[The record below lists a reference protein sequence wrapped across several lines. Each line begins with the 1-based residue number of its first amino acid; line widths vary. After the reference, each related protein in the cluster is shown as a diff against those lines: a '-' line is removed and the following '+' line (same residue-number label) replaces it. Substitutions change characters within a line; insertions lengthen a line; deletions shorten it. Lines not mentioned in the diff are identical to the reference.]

1 MMTINYLKQ
10 AEIDKTKWDYCV
22 ENAINCMVYGMSWYL
37 DEVCENWDGLILD
50 DYQAVMPLPWKSKF
64 AIKYIYHPFFSQQ
77 LGLFFQNQKH
87 NQVDKFIKHIPSKFL
102 KVELSLNAMN
112 EANSLL
118 TTKRINYVLNTNS
131 GYPELYKAFNENTK
145 RNIKKGEKN
154 YSLIREDISISDF
167 LTLKKQNSVT
177 RLSDRQYDILKS
189 LFAVLIQK
197 KYAKIVGVSN
207 EEKVLQAAALFVSYK
222 NRIIYLFSASSEAGK
237 NNSAMFAVVNKVI
250 KENSGENKVLD
261 FEGSMIEGIARFF
274 QGFGAEIE
282 NYYRVKKS
290 SIPFIK

>member
-10 AEIDKTKWDYCV
+10 ADIDKTKWDYCV

-37 DEVCENWDGLILD
+37 DEVCENWDGLILG

-64 AIKYIYHPFFSQQ
+64 GIKYIYHPFFSQQ
-77 LGLFFQNQKH
+77 LGVFFQNQKH
-87 NQVDKFIKHIPSKFL
+87 NQVDEFIKHIPLKFM

-118 TTKRINYVLNTNS
+118 TTKRINFVLNINS

-154 YSLIREDISISDF
+154 YSRIREDISISDF
-167 LTLKKQNSVT
+167 LTLKKQNSIT
-177 RLSDRQYDILKS
+177 RLSDHQYDILKN
-189 LFAVLIQK
+189 LFTVLIQK
-197 KYAKIVGVSN
+197 KHAKIIGVSN
-207 EEKVLQAAALFVSYK
+207 EENKLQAAALFVSFK

-282 NYYRVKKS
+282 NYYRVKKC